1 MSASKARSIVDGL
14 SLSIAAAPAV
24 YSVLRVGSLAI
35 APELDPTAMLWTE
48 RSATLDRLS
57 LTLYATALTSSATF
71 AIARKFADKMD
82 VMLVGVSALSACAL
96 ALQAVLVP

>member
-1 MSASKARSIVDGL
+1 MITSRTRSIIDGL
-14 SLSIAAAPAV
+14 SLSIAAAPLI

-35 APELDPTAMLWTE
+35 APELDPTAMVWTE

-57 LTLYATALTSSATF
+57 LTLYATALANSATV

-82 VMLVGVSALSACAL
+82 VMLVAVSSVSACSL
-96 ALQAVLVP
+96 ALQAVIVP